1 MISRQI
7 AQRFS
12 PAAATLV
19 FLTGLL
25 GITVGFVSIG
35 FAGAFASRS
44 VTYLLVILLGF
55 AVFVPIINRF
65 IHRSLDLAEP
75 GIWFALFYFAHFGV
89 RAIWD
94 LAFGSPFL
102 GFGPGAKDLG
112 LINAA
117 LGVSILGFL
126 SFWFGYQRR
135 IGRAIAHSLPSLPRR
150 WNSKLV
156 VPIALLCA
164 VVGWG
169 TRLFLIVSQAGS
181 IGAWIAANKD
191 VLLRLVE
198 GVTYLRIISS
208 LTTVA
213 LLLFFI
219 TARVSRRR
227 SYWLPFWLLVIPELI
242 FEFVGGKRSGVLF
255 LLLELLV
262 AYYMTSERG
271 HRISLRLARLGI
283 VFLLFAVLLFPIIS
297 AVRFHGVGGIGQAFF
312 ASTLSPVA
320 LFRSIGYR
328 LHDLDSLALIM
339 DRVPVQVPHT
349 LGSELGLLA
358 ISWIPRKI
366 WSEKPMIS
374 LGEIFR
380 KELVPPGLYPEGTS
394 VSVSLPGEFYW
405 DLGIVGVLVGM
416 MLVGILWRFLHEYLV
431 RPRGNLSNM
440 LVVSA
445 IFTSFFAPLE
455 QSLIALF
462 TAHFFKFLV
471 LLLVV
476 FAVSRTGGRSLG
488 GSV

>member
-19 FLTGLL
+19 FLTGSL

-65 IHRSLDLAEP
+65 IRRSLDLAEP

-112 LINAA
+112 LLNAA

-191 VLLRLVE
+191 ALLRLVE
-198 GVTYLRIISS
+198 GVTCLRIISS
-208 LTTVA
+208 LATVA
-213 LLLFFI
+213 LFLSFI

-227 SYWLPFWLLVIPELI
+227 SYWLLFCLFLIPELL
-242 FEFVGGKRSGVLF
+242 FEFISGKRSGVTF
-255 LLLELLV
+255 LLLKLLI
-262 AYYMTSERG
+262 AYYMTSGRG
-271 HRISLRLARLGI
+271 HRMSLRLSCWVI
-283 VFLLFAVLLFPIIS
+283 VFLIFAVLLFPVIS
-297 AVRFHGVGGIGQAFF
+297 AVRFYGVGGIVEASSAF
-312 ASTLSPVA
+312 SWSSET

-339 DRVPVQVPHT
+339 DRVPDQFPHT
-349 LGSELGLLA
+349 LGLELGLLTVA
-358 ISWIPRKI
+358 WIPRKI
-366 WSEKPMIS
+366 WPGKPTIS
-374 LGEIFR
+374 LGEIFW
-380 KELVPPGLYPEGTS
+380 KELVPPGLYAEGTS

-431 RPRGNLSNM
+431 RPRGNLSNT

-445 IFTSFFAPLE
+445 MFTSFFMPLE
-455 QSLIALF
+455 QSLVALF

-476 FAVSRTGGRSLG
+476 FAVSRTGRRSLG